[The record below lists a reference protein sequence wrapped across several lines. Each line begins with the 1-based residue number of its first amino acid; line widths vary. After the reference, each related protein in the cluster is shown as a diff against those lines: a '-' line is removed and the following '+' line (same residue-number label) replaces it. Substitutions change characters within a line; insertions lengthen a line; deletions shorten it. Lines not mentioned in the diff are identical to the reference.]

1 MRVPPF
7 GGDDGGCEL
16 PLKNKKT
23 PCLRVWWTLRRKS
36 EQDGF
41 ERIVTLCHYFVKSFL
56 KKFGSSEFS
65 VKFRNIPSFQPA
77 ECVDIPVFGTL

>member
-41 ERIVTLCHYFVKSFL
+41 DGIVT
-56 KKFGSSEFS
+56 
-65 VKFRNIPSFQPA
+65 
-77 ECVDIPVFGTL
+77 